1 MVTPEV
7 PKLTYIRIDDAAWL
21 RHLCDIEDKNCPPQN
36 RETTMRKFIISAV
49 AAASLFGLASA
60 ANAGIWM
67 PGPFGPVYVPT
78 CVWTVYGN
86 VCG

>member
-1 MVTPEV
+1 
-7 PKLTYIRIDDAAWL
+7 
-21 RHLCDIEDKNCPPQN
+21 
-36 RETTMRKFIISAV
+36 MRKFIISAV
-49 AAASLFGLASA
+49 AAASLLGLASA
-60 ANAGIWM
+60 ANAGIWV